1 METTEAIDTVDA
13 GDAGDARDARDDHD
27 RAFFSQ
33 EWVRVLVGAAAAVA
47 LAPVAGMVLFF
58 AIIPALPIGLF
69 VGFVCLPDH
78 LDRIL
83 TDRRIRAER
92 DRDFRI
98 AVHRRAIEREA
109 QLFAGESS
117 LGGRAH
123 A

>member
-1 METTEAIDTVDA
+1 METTEAIE
-13 GDAGDARDARDDHD
+13 GRDGS
-27 RAFFSQ
+27 FFSQ
-33 EWVRVLVGAAAAVA
+33 PWVRALVAMAAAVA

-92 DRDFRI
+92 ERAARVDIR
-98 AVHRRAIEREA
+98 RRAVEREA
-109 QLFAGESS
+109 QIYASESS